1 MERIREA
8 VQRAREQRG
17 SGALAGITPG
27 ARPLFSPVDVDVHE
41 PREIVYSTTR
51 SIPVPMRDQRANR
64 IVSGFEPCAF
74 TEAYK
79 ILSTQVAQRLREH
92 RWNTLAVTSPREG
105 EGKTLTA
112 ANLAISLA
120 MEFNQTALLVDADLR
135 QPGVRHLFGW
145 NPGPGLSDYLLT
157 STPIEDLLINP
168 GIRGFVVL
176 PGGAS
181 QSNTSEMLGWLKMV
195 HLVQE
200 LKARYPS
207 RIVVFDLPPILTTAD
222 VLAFAP
228 HVEAMLLVVEEGVT
242 RREDV
247 TQSAE
252 LLAATQLMGTV
263 LNKAHDGAMTPGA
276 TPADMQHF
284 VPRSH

>member
-1 MERIREA
+1 L
-8 VQRAREQRG
+8 
-17 SGALAGITPG
+17 GAPVGITPG
-27 ARPLFSPVDVDVHE
+27 ARPVFSHVDADVHE

-64 IVSGFEPCAF
+64 LVSGFEPCAF

-92 RWNTLAVTSPREG
+92 RWNTLAVTSPRDG

-120 MEFNQTALLVDADLR
+120 MEFNQTALLVDTDLR
-135 QPGVRHLFGW
+135 QPSVRHLFGW
-145 NPGPGLSDYLLT
+145 NAGPGLRDYLVA
-157 STPIEDLLINP
+157 STPIEELLVNP

-176 PGGAS
+176 PGGAPE
-181 QSNTSEMLGWLKMV
+181 SNTSEMLGWVKMV

-207 RIVVFDLPPILTTAD
+207 RVVIFDLPPLLTTAD

-228 HVEAMLLVVEEGVT
+228 HVEAMLLVVEEGVS

-247 TQSAE
+247 ARSAE
-252 LLAATQLMGTV
+252 LLAATHVIGTV
-263 LNKAHDGAMTPGA
+263 LNKARGGATTLGADPPGA
-276 TPADMQHF
+276 QHF

>member
-8 VQRAREQRG
+8 VQRARQQRG
-17 SGALAGITPG
+17 PDAPVGITTG
-27 ARPLFSPVDVDVHE
+27 ARRVFSPVDVDVHG
-41 PREIVYSTTR
+41 PGEIVYSTTR

-79 ILSTQVAQRLREH
+79 ILSTQVAQKLREH

-105 EGKTLTA
+105 EGKSLTA

-120 MEFNQTALLVDADLR
+120 MEFNQTALLVDTDLR
-135 QPGVRHLFGW
+135 QPSLRRLFGW
-145 NPGPGLSDYLLT
+145 NPGPGLSDYLIQG
-157 STPIEDLLINP
+157 TPIEDLLINP

-176 PGGAS
+176 PGGTP
-181 QSNTSEMLGWLKMV
+181 QSNTSEMLGWLKML
-195 HLVQE
+195 HLVEE

-207 RIVVFDLPPILTTAD
+207 RIVVFDLPPLLTTAD

-242 RREDV
+242 KREDV
-247 TQSAE
+247 ARSAE
-252 LLAATQLMGTV
+252 LLAATHLIGTV
-263 LNKAHDGAMTPGA
+263 LNKAQNGAMARAGYGV
-276 TPADMQHF
+276 QQR